1 MTDEP
6 STKKSRRSS
15 FVQIL
20 VFVLLMAIFA
30 LLLIPIRTM
39 YKAAIDQSGET
50 LVLRVMDTLLEYQV
64 DYKNDNGQY
73 AVGSFNS
80 SDGDRSISDQTGWI
94 PSLDEGIE
102 YIVERISADRYRVI
116 ALLPDQTRVCR
127 IYPDKTNC

>member
-6 STKKSRRSS
+6 STNKSRRIS

-20 VFVLLMAIFA
+20 VFMLLMAIFA

-39 YKAAIDQSGET
+39 YKSAIDQSGET
-50 LVLRVMDTLLEYQV
+50 LVLRVMDTLLEYQI

-73 AVGSFNS
+73 AIGSFNS
-80 SDGDRSISDQTGWI
+80 SEGDRSISEQTGWI

-102 YIVERISADRYRVI
+102 YIVERLSADRYRVI

>member
-6 STKKSRRSS
+6 STKKPRRIS

-20 VFVLLMAIFA
+20 VFMLLMTIFA

-39 YKAAIDQSGET
+39 YKSAIDQSGET
-50 LVLRVMDTLLEYQV
+50 LVLRVMDTLLEYQI

-73 AVGSFNS
+73 AVGNFNS
-80 SDGDRSISDQTGWI
+80 SDGDRSISEQTGWV

-116 ALLPDQTRVCR
+116 ALLPDLSRVCR